1 MADILSQGEIDA
13 LLSAFATGEGGG
25 GGDVGGGGDDD
36 EKVRQVKVYDFN
48 HPDRF
53 SKDQIRTMHN
63 LHEQFARLF
72 STSLSAFL
80 RMIVEVKL
88 VSVDQIS
95 YEEFIRSI
103 PNPTSLNIINM
114 DPLEGEALME
124 LSPTLSFPAVDRLMG
139 GQGNVFKKNR
149 ELSEIEMTI
158 IEKVLY
164 RAFDCL
170 HEAWA
175 NVLPLNL
182 SLEASETNPQLLMQR
197 ILPSEM
203 VILMTFEVGM
213 GDISGT
219 LSFCI
224 PYPTLEPIASQLSVT
239 SWFSASRKE
248 LSEEHAEVL
257 YDRLRRINLPITAY
271 LGGTQLKLKELLEL
285 RSGDIIQLNRRVDDD
300 VVVCVGQ
307 EYRYYAQTGIHRRKK
322 AIRITNVI
330 GKKGEITA

>member
-1 MADILSQGEIDA
+1 MADILSQSEIDA
-13 LLSAFATGEGGG
+13 LLSAFATGEGGEA
-25 GGDVGGGGDDD
+25 GGGGIED
-36 EKVRQVKVYDFN
+36 EERVRQVKVYDFN

-139 GQGNVFKKNR
+139 GQGQVFKKNR

-224 PYPTLEPIASQLSVT
+224 PYPTLEPIAGQLSVT
-239 SWFSASRKE
+239 SWFSATKKD

-257 YDRLRRINLPITAY
+257 YDRLRRIDLPITAF
-271 LGGTQLKLKELLEL
+271 LGGTKLTVKELLEL
-285 RSGDIIQLNRRVDDD
+285 QEGDVITLNRRVDEDIIL
-300 VVVCVGQ
+300 CVGQ
-307 EYRYYAQTGIHRRKK
+307 EYRYYAQPGIHRRKRAAK
-322 AIRITNVI
+322 ITKVI
-330 GKKGEITA
+330 SKKGEV

>member
-1 MADILSQGEIDA
+1 MADILSQSEIDA
-13 LLSAFATGEGGG
+13 LLSAFATGEGAPDIG
-25 GGDVGGGGDDD
+25 GGDED
-36 EKVRQVKVYDFN
+36 EDRIREVKVYDFN

-63 LHEQFARLF
+63 LHDHFARVF
-72 STSLSAFL
+72 SISLSAFL
-80 RMIVEVKL
+80 RTIVEVKL

-114 DPLEGEALME
+114 DPLEGKALME
-124 LSPTLSFPAVDRLMG
+124 LSPTLSFPVVDRLMG

-149 ELSEIEMTI
+149 ELTEIEQTI

-182 SLEASETNPQLLMQR
+182 SLEQSETNPQLLMQLY
-197 ILPSEM
+197 LPSEM
-203 VILMTFEVGM
+203 VILMTFEVTM

-224 PYPTLEPIASQLSVT
+224 PYPTLEPIASQLSSS
-239 SWFSASRKE
+239 SWFAASKKE

-257 YDRLRRINLPITAY
+257 YDRIRRVSLPIIAY
-271 LGGTQLKLKELLEL
+271 IGAANMTMKELLDLNEN
-285 RSGDIIQLNRRVDDD
+285 DVIQLNSRVDDEL
-300 VVVCVGQ
+300 VMQIGN
-307 EYRYYAQTGIHRRKK
+307 EYRYYTKPGIHRGHNAVQITRIISGPDDV
-322 AIRITNVI
+322 IR
-330 GKKGEITA
+330 

>member
-1 MADILSQGEIDA
+1 MADILSQSEIDA
-13 LLSAFATGEGGG
+13 LLSAFATGESPT
-25 GGDVGGGGDDD
+25 DVAAEEE

-53 SKDQIRTMHN
+53 SKDQIRTMHQ
-63 LHEQFARLF
+63 LHEHFARIF

-80 RMIVEVKL
+80 RTIVEVKL

-114 DPLEGEALME
+114 DPLEGDALME
-124 LSPTLSFPAVDRLMG
+124 LSPTLSFPVVDRLMG
-139 GQGNVFKKNR
+139 GQGQVFKKNR
-149 ELSEIEMTI
+149 ELTEIEQTI

-164 RAFDCL
+164 RSFDCL

-197 ILPSEM
+197 YLPSEM
-203 VILMTFEVGM
+203 VILMTFEVSM

-224 PYPTLEPIASQLSVT
+224 PYPTLEPIAMQLSST
-239 SWFSASRKE
+239 SWFSAAKKE
-248 LSEEHAEVL
+248 LSEDHAEIL
-257 YDRLRRINLPITAY
+257 YKRLKRVNLPIIAY
-271 LGGTQLKLKELLEL
+271 LGSARLKIRELLDLSE
-285 RSGDIIQLNRRVDDD
+285 GDVLQLSQRVDEDLYI
-300 VVVCVGQ
+300 CVGK
-307 EYRYYAQTGIHRRKK
+307 EYRYRGEAGTHRKK
-322 AIRITNVI
+322 KAVKLNMILPS
-330 GKKGEITA
+330 KDEM

>member
-1 MADILSQGEIDA
+1 MADILSQNEIDA
-13 LLSAFATGEGGG
+13 LLSAFATGEGGP
-25 GGDVGGGGDDD
+25 DTGGGGDDD
-36 EKVRQVKVYDFN
+36 QVREVKVYDFN

-63 LHEQFARLF
+63 LHDHFARVF
-72 STSLSAFL
+72 SISLSAFL
-80 RMIVEVKL
+80 RTIVEVKL

-114 DPLEGEALME
+114 DPLEGKALIE
-124 LSPTLSFPAVDRLMG
+124 LSPTLSFPVIDRLMG
-139 GQGNVFKKNR
+139 GAGNVFKKNR
-149 ELSEIEMTI
+149 ELTEIEQTI

-182 SLEASETNPQLLMQR
+182 SLEQSETNPQLLMQLY
-197 ILPSEM
+197 LPSEM
-203 VILMTFEVGM
+203 VILMTFEVTM

-219 LSFCI
+219 LSFCV
-224 PYPTLEPIASQLSVT
+224 PYPTLEPIASQLSSS
-239 SWFSASRKE
+239 SWFAASKKE

-257 YDRLRRINLPITAY
+257 YDRLKRVSIPIVAFV
-271 LGGTQLKLKELLEL
+271 GSAKLTMHELLALAQE
-285 RSGDIIQLNRRVDDD
+285 DVVQLNSRTDDNF
-300 VVVCVGQ
+300 VLQIGT
-307 EYRYYAQTGIHRRKK
+307 EYRYFAKPGVSRGRNAVQITKIITGPDD
-322 AIRITNVI
+322 V
-330 GKKGEITA
+330 

>member
-1 MADILSQGEIDA
+1 MADILSQNEIDA
-13 LLSAFATGEGGG
+13 LLSAFATGEGSA
-25 GGDVGGGGDDD
+25 
-36 EKVRQVKVYDFN
+36 EAAAEEEERVREVKVYDFN

-63 LHEQFARLF
+63 LHDHFARIF
-72 STSLSAFL
+72 SISLSAFL
-80 RMIVEVKL
+80 RTIVEVKL

-114 DPLEGEALME
+114 DPLEGKALIE
-124 LSPTLSFPAVDRLMG
+124 LSPTLSFPVVDRLMG
-139 GQGNVFKKNR
+139 GAGNVFKKNR
-149 ELSEIEMTI
+149 ELTEIEQTI

-182 SLEASETNPQLLMQR
+182 SLEQSETNPQLLMQLY
-197 ILPSEM
+197 LPSEM
-203 VILMTFEVGM
+203 VILMTFEVTM
-213 GDISGT
+213 GEISGT

-224 PYPTLEPIASQLSVT
+224 PYPTLEPIANQLSST
-239 SWFSASRKE
+239 SWYAASKKD

-257 YDRLRRINLPITAY
+257 YDRLRRVSIPIIAY
-271 LGGTQLKLKELLEL
+271 VGATKITLQDLLEL
-285 RSGDIIQLNRRVDDD
+285 SEGDVMQLNKRTGDDF
-300 VVVCVGQ
+300 VVRIGD
-307 EYRYYAQTGIHRRKK
+307 EYRYTAKPGIRQNHH
-322 AIRITNVI
+322 AIQITKIISGPDDV
-330 GKKGEITA
+330 